1 MSTHQTRFHM
11 MHINLVK
18 QKSILVV
25 IYGRSECASTGFFL
39 AVSGISVVAI
49 L

>member
-1 MSTHQTRFHM
+1 
-11 MHINLVK
+11 
-18 QKSILVV
+18 VV
-25 IYGRSECASTGFFL
+25 IYGRPDCASTGFFL